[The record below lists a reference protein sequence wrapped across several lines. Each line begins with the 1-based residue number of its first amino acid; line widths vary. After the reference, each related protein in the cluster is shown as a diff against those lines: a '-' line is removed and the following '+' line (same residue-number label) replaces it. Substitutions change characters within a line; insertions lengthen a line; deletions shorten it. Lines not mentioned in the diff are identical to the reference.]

1 MKIYISA
8 DIEGIGCVVRQEQS
22 SPDGREYRWAR
33 KMMTEEVNAA
43 IRGAFDGGASE
54 VVVADS
60 HNVGLN
66 LLPEELDARAS
77 LIMGSPRPLSMMDG
91 IHTGFDAAFLVGY
104 HGKAGTADCNLV
116 HIFNR
121 RIAAVHVNGIAI
133 GEIGMSAG
141 LAGFYG
147 TPVALLTGDDQAVGE
162 AVRLLPGVET
172 AEVKKAIGAYAAH
185 CLHPEKS
192 RALIYEGA
200 KRATSR
206 RDAWPL
212 FRVDPPVELTMRFTT
227 ASAVDR
233 VLRMP
238 GVERQDGLTVR
249 FAGKDFLEAF
259 KAFNTMADL
268 IELVAYI

>member
-8 DIEGIGCVVRQEQS
+8 DIEGIGCIVRQEQS

-33 KMMTEEVNAA
+33 KMMTAEVNSA
-43 IRGAFDGGASE
+43 IRGAFDGGAGE

-66 LLPEELDARAS
+66 LIPEELDARAS
-77 LIMGSPRPLSMMDG
+77 LIMGSPRPLCMMDG
-91 IHTGFDAAFLVGY
+91 IHLGFDAAFLVGY
-104 HGKAGTADCNLV
+104 HGKAGTADSNLV

-121 RIAAVHVNGIAI
+121 RIAEVRVNGIDI

-147 TPVALLTGDDQAVGE
+147 TPVALITGDDQAVGE
-162 AVRLLPGVET
+162 AAKLLPGVET
-172 AEVKKAIGAYAAH
+172 VEVKKAIGAYAAR
-185 CLHPEKS
+185 CLLPDKT

-200 KRATSR
+200 R
-206 RDAWPL
+206 RTMTQRSAWPL

-227 ASAVDR
+227 TSAVDR

-238 GVERQDGLTVR
+238 GIERQDGLTAR
-249 FAGKDFLEAF
+249 FAGKDFLDAF

>member
-22 SPDGREYRWAR
+22 APDGREYRWAR

-43 IRGAFDGGASE
+43 IRGAFDGGAHE

-66 LLPEELDARAS
+66 LIPEELDARAE
-77 LIMGSPRPLSMMDG
+77 LIMGSPRPLCMMDG
-91 IHTGFDAAFLVGY
+91 IDQDFDAAFLVGY
-104 HGKAGTADCNLV
+104 HGKAGTADSNLV

-121 RIAAVHVNGIAI
+121 RIAAVRVNSMDI
-133 GEIGMSAG
+133 GEIGISAG
-141 LAGFYG
+141 LAGFFG
-147 TPVALLTGDDQAVGE
+147 TPVALVTGDDRAVGE
-162 AVRLLPGVET
+162 AARLLPGVET
-172 AEVKKAIGAYAAH
+172 VEVKKAIGAYAAR
-185 CLHPEKS
+185 CLLPEKT

-200 KRATSR
+200 RRTMKRIGS
-206 RDAWPL
+206 WPL
-212 FRVDPPVELTMRFTT
+212 FQVDPPVELIVRFTT
-227 ASAVDR
+227 ASSADR

-238 GVERQDGLTVR
+238 GIERQDGLTVR
-249 FAGKDFLEAF
+249 FAGKDFLDAF